1 MFSTA
6 MRARAVVKTHRT
18 THTTGEAFAAA
29 MAATLVLV
37 LFSGL
42 CFAADFHTNELMPA
56 GHAPSSKTGFAEAR
70 FGYLWGLNVINL
82 RDGDNALI
90 PPSKRDIELQGLLFG
105 LAAGKFFSQDLGA
118 RVLAW
123 IDVPQQVRCDFY
135 IDGAERTWEV
145 RPRFIAADISGI
157 YRVGPLG
164 MPLTAGLIAGYR
176 YTDLDYDSRTA
187 SQPPGTLQDHFQ
199 IHIPY
204 LGVYYANTAMFG
216 SVVRLDVIFSPLTL
230 CRLDSNGSWAGA
242 VTQIQGASVTGH
254 FFETYFNWSWPLS
267 DSVLAGIFGNY
278 TYLDL
283 AGGATVVRGGRAS
296 TRFSMDSNYNIGL
309 AGITLTYT
317 F

>member
-1 MFSTA
+1 
-6 MRARAVVKTHRT
+6 MRARAVVKTYLT
-18 THTTGEAFAAA
+18 THTTGAAFAAA

-37 LFSGL
+37 LLSGP
-42 CFAADFHTNELMPA
+42 CFAADFRTNEFIPA
-56 GHAPSSKTGFAEAR
+56 GHPPSSKTGFAEAR

-90 PPSKRDIELQGLLFG
+90 PPSKREIELQGLLFG
-105 LAAGKFFSQDLGA
+105 LAAGKFFTQDLGA

-123 IDVPQQVRCDFY
+123 IDLPQQVRCDFF
-135 IDGAERTWEV
+135 IVRMEGSWEV
-145 RPRFIAADISGI
+145 RPRYIAADIAGI
-157 YRVGPLG
+157 YSIGPPG
-164 MPLTAGLIAGYR
+164 MPLTAGLMAGYR

-187 SQPPGTLQDHFQ
+187 SQPAGTLQDHFQ

-204 LGVYYANTAMFG
+204 LGVYYANTAMIG

-230 CRLDSNGSWAGA
+230 SRLDSNGSWSGM
-242 VTQIQGASVTGH
+242 VTQIQGASVTGQ

-267 DSVLAGIFGNY
+267 ESVLAGVFGSY

-283 AGGATVVRGGRAS
+283 SGGATVVRGGRAS